1 MKTITRFGWL
11 LPLLATTGGCYTGD
25 LNMDLQVVREM
36 NSLVY
41 TLEPRGHLTLKEG
54 GGLVEGQAG
63 RTLYETDLDPADMR
77 KLKKVVQRSGFL
89 VQPEPVK
96 GSLTGGIFMVVEI
109 SIGMWDNKMHIRGIR
124 VESVSKIT
132 DEVDKY
138 LPEKYRIRYHAA
150 AAIKEDQDYQKYI
163 Q

>member
-1 MKTITRFGWL
+1 
-11 LPLLATTGGCYTGD
+11 
-25 LNMDLQVVREM
+25 MDLQIVREM

-41 TLEPRGHLTLKEG
+41 TIEPRGHLTLKEG
-54 GGLVEGQAG
+54 GGLVEGQAS

-77 KLKKVVQRSGFL
+77 KLKKVIQKSGFL
-89 VQPEPVK
+89 VQPQPVK
-96 GSLTGGIFMVVEI
+96 GSLTGGIFMVVDI

-124 VESVSKIT
+124 VESVAKIS

-150 AAIKEDQDYQKYI
+150 AIKDDDEYQKYI